1 MIKIGDIME
10 LKDLMQ
16 KNNFVV
22 LGNTID
28 LEKYAAKIKNRLLES
43 GYNAV
48 GVSKELQS
56 INDTPYDIDVL
67 VLCIHPSKT
76 MGYLTEC
83 KKNIPAVVIQPG
95 AESEEIYNYLNNHN
109 IPFINGCVLVGLSL
123 YKK

>member
-1 MIKIGDIME
+1 ME

-28 LEKYAAKIKNRLLES
+28 NEKYATKIKNRLLEN

-48 GVSKELQS
+48 GVSKELLS
-56 INDTPYDIDVL
+56 INETPYDIDVL

-76 MGYLTEC
+76 IQYLEEC
-83 KKNIPAVVIQPG
+83 NKNIPAIVIQPG
-95 AESEEIYNYLNNHN
+95 AESEEVYEYLQNKK
-109 IPFINGCVLVGLSL
+109 IPYINGCVLVGLSL